1 MLIRP
6 VGRLRS
12 LSAPAPATDAV
23 GQAGRVRVLIVDD
36 EVRFARSVQRGLR
49 AEGVDVDVAHDG
61 EQGLA
66 MARTGGYDV
75 VVLDVMLPRLSGYRV
90 VERLRAEGSTVP
102 VLMVSAKDGE
112 YDQADGLDLGADG
125 YLVKP
130 FAWVVFLAQLRAVA
144 RRGAIPDQ
152 RYGEPDRELVSGDL
166 VLRPSTRTASRGG
179 TEIPLTARE
188 FALLEHLVS
197 AGGRVVSKTELL
209 ASVWGGQA
217 HDDPN
222 VVEVYVGY
230 LRRKIDQP
238 FGRRSLLT
246 VRGAGYR
253 LVADGPS
260 DPPESTPGGDSAG
273 DSG

>member
-1 MLIRP
+1 
-6 VGRLRS
+6 
-12 LSAPAPATDAV
+12 
-23 GQAGRVRVLIVDD
+23 VRVLVVDD
-36 EVRFARSVQRGLR
+36 EVRFARSVERGLR
-49 AEGVDVDVAHDG
+49 AEGFDVDVAHDG

-66 MARTGGYDV
+66 LARSGGYDV

-90 VERLRAEGSTVP
+90 VERLRAAGDDVP

-130 FAWVVFLAQLRAVA
+130 FPWVVFVAQVRAVA
-144 RRGAIPDQ
+144 RRRGLPDQ
-152 RYGEPDRELVSGDL
+152 RDDGADGELVSGDL
-166 VLRPSTRTASRGG
+166 VLRPATRSATRGG
-179 TEIPLTARE
+179 TEIALTARE
-188 FALLEHLVS
+188 FALLERLAA

-238 FGRRSLLT
+238 FGRHSLVT

-253 LVADGPS
+253 LVPDDAPGPA
-260 DPPESTPGGDSAG
+260 PEDRAGAGGG
-273 DSG
+273 G

>member
-1 MLIRP
+1 VR
-6 VGRLRS
+6 
-12 LSAPAPATDAV
+12 
-23 GQAGRVRVLIVDD
+23 QAEPVRVLVVDD
-36 EVRFARSVQRGLR
+36 EVRFALSVQRGLR
-49 AEGVDVDVAHDG
+49 AEGFDVDVAHDG
-61 EQGLA
+61 ERGLEL
-66 MARTGGYDV
+66 ARAGGYDV

-144 RRGAIPDQ
+144 RRGA
-152 RYGEPDRELVSGDL
+152 GPDRDGERDREIVTGDL
-166 VLRPSTRTASRGG
+166 VLRPATRSASRGG

-188 FALLEHLVS
+188 FALLEHLAS
-197 AGGRVVSKTELL
+197 AGDRVVSKAELL
-209 ASVWGGQA
+209 AGVWGGQA

-238 FGRRSLLT
+238 FGRHSLLT

-253 LVADGPS
+253 LVPDGP
-260 DPPESTPGGDSAG
+260 PG
-273 DSG
+273 SGPG

>member
-1 MLIRP
+1 VR
-6 VGRLRS
+6 
-12 LSAPAPATDAV
+12 
-23 GQAGRVRVLIVDD
+23 QAGRVRVLVVDD
-36 EVRFARSVQRGLR
+36 EVRFALSVQRGLR
-49 AEGVDVDVAHDG
+49 AEGFDVDVAHDG
-61 EQGLA
+61 ERGLDL
-66 MARTGGYDV
+66 ARRGGYDA

-90 VERLRAEGSTVP
+90 VERLRAEGRDVP

-144 RRGAIPDQ
+144 RRGAAAGAPTAAPDA
-152 RYGEPDRELVSGDL
+152 PPAELATGDL
-166 VLRPSTRTASRGG
+166 VIRPATRSASRGG
-179 TEIPLTARE
+179 TEIALTARE
-188 FALLEHLVS
+188 FALLEHLAA
-197 AGGRVVSKTELL
+197 AGGRVVSKTELM
-209 ASVWGGQA
+209 AAVWGGQA

-238 FGRRSLLT
+238 FGRHSLVT

-253 LVADGPS
+253 LVPD
-260 DPPESTPGGDSAG
+260 DPPAG
-273 DSG
+273 PPS